1 MHVPYSMD
9 DSEPDLYGSLGGH
22 CNYDPYPHSTDY
34 NPVIEQTQGYTQKQM
49 DDVIQYN
56 INAVR
61 ASYDEGFRDGWTEG
75 NQNCQH
81 R

>member
-9 DSEPDLYGSLGGH
+9 DNEPDLYGGMGGSSDDRD
-22 CNYDPYPHSTDY
+22 YDLDRAVEVFRRDSY
-34 NPVIEQTQGYTQKQM
+34 VYTQKQM